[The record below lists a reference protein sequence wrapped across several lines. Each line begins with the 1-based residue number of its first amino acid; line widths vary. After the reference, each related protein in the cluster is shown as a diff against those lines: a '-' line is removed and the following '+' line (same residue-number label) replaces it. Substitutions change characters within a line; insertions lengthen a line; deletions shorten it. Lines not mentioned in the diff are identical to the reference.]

1 MMLAAAP
8 AADHRAQQPPPA
20 DEDQQAAAA
29 TQRQAL
35 QRARAL
41 CLAVAAEREHCAAE
55 LDNAHERPSYF
66 FDGGVARAYATVTP
80 GNDGAAQEEL
90 LASGAA
96 QSDGALLANLAAM
109 GFVEDDA
116 RAALDASGGDF
127 NQALDALFA
136 GMG

>member
-1 MMLAAAP
+1 MLLAAAP

-41 CLAVAAEREHCAAE
+41 CLAVAAEREQRAAE
-55 LDNAHERPSYF
+55 RDKAHERPSYF

-80 GNDGAAQEEL
+80 GNDGAAQED
-90 LASGAA
+90 AA
-96 QSDGALLANLAAM
+96 GVAREH
-109 GFVEDDA
+109 ED
-116 RAALDASGGDF
+116 
-127 NQALDALFA
+127 LFPPKPDSPSLTNTRPSSLNSRGKLSVA
-136 GMG
+136 HGSNSRFP